1 MDNNTPQSN
10 NYNLPQ
16 PIADPPLPPQPSG
29 QLPAA
34 PELAA
39 PSQAPDTSKA
49 SSSETLTPEWAKA
62 VETLTLQLIDDPRR
76 LSDEFSK
83 LKARYIQERYDKEI
97 KSSEGQDK

>member
-16 PIADPPLPPQPSG
+16 PIADPPLVPQPSG
-29 QLPAA
+29 QTSAA
-34 PELAA
+34 PESAVPA
-39 PSQAPDTSKA
+39 PVPASSQS

-62 VETLTLQLIDDPRR
+62 VETLTMQHIDDPRR

-83 LKARYIQERYDKEI
+83 LKARYIQERYNKEI
-97 KSSEGQDK
+97 KSSDGQDK